1 MHTPGAA
8 GKNPRGHRARPLTA
22 QSENTARTVRWDRR
36 RPPTFGRTRQPPL
49 RALVREPRHPRHL
62 ACLPFAG
69 GDCPHAAPASRSFL
83 DSRTAPLQ
91 PPEPASGC
99 GRGQRERRRGPGRD
113 AVAKARARALEWGG
127 RRERRGREGAG
138 GGGEGSPGSGSA
150 GPALQ
155 SRANPELRQ
164 QVRVLAAGS
173 RQLPGLPL
181 LWPRREGEGG
191 KGRGRSLF
199 AGCLPWRTRIL
210 QLTFM
215 SQAGEPDDHPL
226 GSAGSS
232 APDWGSACHML
243 LIYFCK
249 LSWFGSSC
257 RCFPSYSLP
266 LCAILHLLIKHES
279 WGCGRFA
286 SEGNPI
292 AV

>member
-1 MHTPGAA
+1 M
-8 GKNPRGHRARPLTA
+8 
-22 QSENTARTVRWDRR
+22 
-36 RPPTFGRTRQPPL
+36 
-49 RALVREPRHPRHL
+49 
-62 ACLPFAG
+62 
-69 GDCPHAAPASRSFL
+69 
-83 DSRTAPLQ
+83 
-91 PPEPASGC
+91 
-99 GRGQRERRRGPGRD
+99 
-113 AVAKARARALEWGG
+113 RARAA
-127 RRERRGREGAG
+127 RAQARARERRGRESACARARVGWAEGAAGPRGGGG

-164 QVRVLAAGS
+164 QVCVLAAGS

-181 LWPRREGEGG
+181 LWPRQEGEGG
-191 KGRGRSLF
+191 KGRDRSLF

-257 RCFPSYSLP
+257 RCLPSYSLP